1 MVVAICFAN
10 SCSTYTHTYIY
21 TVRWT
26 NTLNKPTDW
35 RKTLKYP
42 THKSPQTYTC
52 NGQYTNTS
60 TSSIVLSTWIMC
72 HCPHR
77 KHEQLVKPS
86 SMTEFLG
93 IQRLYI
99 YIVVS
104 IGFIAAIYTCVHQ
117 SVELWA
123 MWRRHGRRKQG
134 SHCPVKQH
142 QNNEQNNYKV
152 SGVRHVLRAIEH
164 GPKMTTPNSIV
175 HTAIVDF
182 M

>member
-99 YIVVS
+99 YSGEYWVYS
-104 IGFIAAIYTCVHQ
+104 GYIYMRAPVC
-117 SVELWA
+117 WA
-123 MWRRHGRRKQG
+123 LSNVAKTWKEEAGQPLSSK
-134 SHCPVKQH
+134 
-142 QNNEQNNYKV
+142 
-152 SGVRHVLRAIEH
+152 
-164 GPKMTTPNSIV
+164 TTPKQW
-175 HTAIVDF
+175 TEQL
-182 M
+182 